1 MSNPLQNYFR
11 QPKIYI
17 RLPSQGIYN
26 KPGTIQGDVAKLPVF
41 GLTGMDE
48 MVLKTPDALLTG
60 ESTAKV
66 VESCIPSIKDAWDIS
81 SIDMNMILVAIRI
94 ATYGNILSVGHTC
107 SKCKSENDY
116 DIDLVKTIDYFNTC
130 QYNSTIE
137 LEGLTIKLKPLT
149 YKQISEFSLK
159 NYQIQQQA
167 AQLLRIPEDD
177 RTDEHNIQLQGLYTQ
192 LAQIQTD
199 IYLNSVD
206 SVQTDQVNVTE
217 QKYIVEWLKNSDKVV
232 FDTIKELSEKNVS
245 AWIIPPAKVVCSSCS
260 AENQI
265 TIDIDQSN
273 FFVKA

>member
-17 RLPSQGIYN
+17 KLPSQGVYN
-26 KPGTIQGDVAKLPVF
+26 QPGTIQGDVTKLPVF

-60 ESTAKV
+60 ESTARV
-66 VESCIPSIKDAWDIS
+66 VESCIPAIKDAWDIS
-81 SIDMNMILVAIRI
+81 SIDMNLILVAIRI
-94 ATYGNILSVGHTC
+94 ATYGNILNISHTC
-107 SKCKSENDY
+107 PKCQTEHDY
-116 DIDLVKTIDYFNTC
+116 DIDLVKTVDYFNSC

-137 LEGLTIKLKPLT
+137 LNDLTIKLKPLT

-167 AQLLRIPEDD
+167 AQLIRIPEED
-177 RTDEHNIQLQGLYTQ
+177 RTDEHNKQLQDLYTQ

-199 IYLNSVD
+199 IYLTSVD
-206 SVQTDQVNVTE
+206 SVQTSTVNVTE
-217 QKYIVEWLKNSDKVV
+217 QKYITEWLKNSDKVV
-232 FDTIKELSEKNVS
+232 FDSIKELSEKNVS
-245 AWIIPPAKVVCSSCS
+245 AWIIPPSTVVCSSCS

-265 TIDIDQSN
+265 AIDLDQSN